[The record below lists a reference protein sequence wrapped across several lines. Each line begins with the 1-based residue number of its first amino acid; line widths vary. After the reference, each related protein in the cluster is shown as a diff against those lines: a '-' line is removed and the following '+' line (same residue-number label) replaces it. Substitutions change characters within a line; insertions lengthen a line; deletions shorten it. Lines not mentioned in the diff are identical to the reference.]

1 MAARM
6 NASTS
11 LCGTRLVHGLGD
23 RAKNAELLRIFADEL
38 GAEVQILGRCFR
50 LPVVIR
56 FVMGCARVMAT
67 FRCRMA
73 RRGNALLVRQR
84 PFNLERHGRPQPFSR
99 FLSNPHAHPTS
110 PQSPGKTTFATLYL
124 EGHPLGE
131 EDCMARTI
139 VQITADPSYLYALCD
154 DGEIFRL
161 VNHAW
166 QPMAPIPQGDFRAAG
181 MLESA
186 NVSRTNSRAA
196 ENCLAASG
204 TLGSLTA

>member
-38 GAEVQILGRCFR
+38 DADVQILGRCFR

-99 FLSNPHAHPTS
+99 FLSNPMLIPRARNR
-110 PQSPGKTTFATLYL
+110 QAK
-124 EGHPLGE
+124 PLL
-131 EDCMARTI
+131 RPYI
-139 VQITADPSYLYALCD
+139 LK
-154 DGEIFRL
+154 
-161 VNHAW
+161 
-166 QPMAPIPQGDFRAAG
+166 
-181 MLESA
+181 
-186 NVSRTNSRAA
+186 
-196 ENCLAASG
+196 G
-204 TLGSLTA
+204 TR